1 MSLAVKILEKESFST
16 IAIARYRV
24 AIVLFCVG
32 LALAIACMV
41 FTPTA
46 IGKIGG
52 DQTFPIGL

>member
-16 IAIARYRV
+16 VAIARYRL

-46 IGKIGG
+46 IGKTGS
-52 DQTFPIGL
+52 DQTFPVGL